1 MARFTLKQGYDVPIA
16 GDSNPEV
23 VDGALATV
31 ASVRP
36 ADFIGIKPRLLVRDG
51 DSVLAGTPL
60 FHAKDDESQVFTS
73 PISGTVSEVSGVV
86 RGDRRV
92 LLAVNIES
100 DGKNEAVSFEPTSAA
115 AIPGKSSEQ
124 LRETL
129 VKSGQLALFRERPF
143 GHVARAKHTP
153 RDIFVS
159 AIASAPLAPDPAVLV
174 EGNEEY
180 FQAGIDACAKLTLGA
195 VHLSV
200 PGTGSVCSAFSG
212 AKNCQIHEF
221 SGPHPAGVVGVQIHH
236 IAPVRSRQDIVWTI
250 TVQGLIQLGKL
261 FVLGRVSPEKIVS
274 VAGTSA
280 LDRRYF
286 RTINGAPLQNVIRGQ
301 VADETIRYI
310 SGDVLTGTDIGAE
323 GFVGLYDDMV
333 TLIPESIDSEFVGWM
348 QPGFR
353 KHSMFRTYVSPWLP
367 KQKHRLDTKVWGG
380 HRALFASDAYGKV
393 LPMKMFPLFLVKSCM
408 IQDID
413 EMVGLGI
420 YEVTEEEMALCEYV
434 CPSKTPVQKI
444 IREGLEFLYAEA

>member
-159 AIASAPLAPDPAVLV
+159 AIAFVTRWCFPDVLAFGFAILFPTSFDALIF
-174 EGNEEY
+174 EY
-180 FQAGIDACAKLTLGA
+180 LNSTPITLGIFK
-195 VHLSV
+195 
-200 PGTGSVCSAFSG
+200 AFVTDNDHSMRMHWQHVWSTVELDSPCRFG
-212 AKNCQIHEF
+212 QFVDHCFIIEMTETCRKIEHIPT
-221 SGPHPAGVVGVQIHH
+221 SHH
-236 IAPVRSRQDIVWTI
+236 KVIDDQWRW
-250 TVQGLIQLGKL
+250 
-261 FVLGRVSPEKIVS
+261 VS
-274 VAGTSA
+274 V
-280 LDRRYF
+280 
-286 RTINGAPLQNVIRGQ
+286 
-301 VADETIRYI
+301 
-310 SGDVLTGTDIGAE
+310 
-323 GFVGLYDDMV
+323 
-333 TLIPESIDSEFVGWM
+333 EF
-348 QPGFR
+348 
-353 KHSMFRTYVSPWLP
+353 
-367 KQKHRLDTKVWGG
+367 
-380 HRALFASDAYGKV
+380 
-393 LPMKMFPLFLVKSCM
+393 
-408 IQDID
+408 
-413 EMVGLGI
+413 
-420 YEVTEEEMALCEYV
+420 
-434 CPSKTPVQKI
+434 
-444 IREGLEFLYAEA
+444 EAFFSQF